1 MEAGDPRTAQ
11 RHFEAAIAIND
22 QQPGPHFGLGVAAE
36 QQGLID
42 RAAAQFDRVESL
54 APSYLE
60 LRYYRALIAERRG
73 DLDTA
78 AALYRAEL
86 ELNPRHHRSWLNL
99 SQIHVQ
105 RGDHQEAVEALRRAI
120 DADPGRAPAYILL
133 ARSLLALDD
142 RSTYPDAE
150 AAARRGIEL
159 DAPPELLPLAH
170 YVLADIYNRLGRPA
184 DVERELALAR
194 QAETAIGR

>member
-1 MEAGDPRTAQ
+1 M
-11 RHFEAAIAIND
+11 
-22 QQPGPHFGLGVAAE
+22 
-36 QQGLID
+36 
-42 RAAAQFDRVESL
+42 
-54 APSYLE
+54 
-60 LRYYRALIAERRG
+60 IAERRG

-194 QAETAIGR
+194 QAENAIGR